1 MSKTVGVFVDVSN
14 IYYCVSKGFPEN
26 KVDYQKYLEKATNDL
41 IIYRATAFGVQNNPE
56 SAKFISCLKHLGY
69 DTKFKKF
76 DPKSIMVDY
85 PDEFI
90 RKMRITGLFSLRG
103 GGRFLDI
110 NKNEIEKI
118 DTEYELLCSVTKD
131 FFKENS
137 AFLKTIVKSVK
148 KPILLAIY
156 ENITCKDG
164 VKIDIE
170 YKVFDNL
177 KLPEDIATLL
187 IDDGST
193 AFSLD
198 LKFKTKNGVKKPVS
212 ILHVAFPSSSLE
224 RSAYFLIDRAIK
236 RETAVGFRQL
246 PFWATPIQI
255 RIIAYDQSCL
265 KDAIKL
271 AEELNLLN
279 FRVDLDDRKINY
291 DIKKKAKDL
300 KWIPYIVTVDKNNK
314 ALQRLIVENK
324 TKGTVKKNIR
334 KENLIEEIKTEDGV
348 NIIVPRYLPMLLSK
362 RVILGSRRT

>member
-1 MSKTVGVFVDVSN
+1 MALAVHKT
-14 IYYCVSKGFPEN
+14 I
-26 KVDYQKYLEKATNDL
+26 L
-41 IIYRATAFGVQNNPE
+41 
-56 SAKFISCLKHLGY
+56 
-69 DTKFKKF
+69 
-76 DPKSIMVDY
+76 
-85 PDEFI
+85 
-90 RKMRITGLFSLRG
+90 
-103 GGRFLDI
+103 
-110 NKNEIEKI
+110 NEIEKI